1 MKATEASNIP
11 AHILLSG
18 FGLFNNGYTTVSNSG
33 MRMMMNS
40 GLKACIWS
48 GFIVPKKPISRCM
61 IILNTSMNA
70 VNSKINYHLELNF

>member
-1 MKATEASNIP
+1 MKATEARNIP

-48 GFIVPKKPISRCM
+48 GFIVPKKPTSRCM

-70 VNSKINYHLELNF
+70 VNSKINDHLELNF